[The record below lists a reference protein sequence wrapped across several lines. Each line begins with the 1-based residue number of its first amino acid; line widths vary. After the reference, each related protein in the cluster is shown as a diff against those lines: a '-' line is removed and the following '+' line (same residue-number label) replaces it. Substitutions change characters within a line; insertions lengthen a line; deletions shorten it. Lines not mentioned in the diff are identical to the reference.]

1 MGKSRNK
8 RSRSTR
14 SLASHVVAIANQ
26 KGGSG
31 KTTTAVNLAAAFVEL
46 GKHVLLIDC
55 DQQANATRWLGCN
68 ENESDLL
75 EVFTDKR
82 PLDEIIQTTDSGI
95 DVVPSSTHL
104 AGIDRAMANELGCEM
119 ILRKAIAKLP
129 NKWDLI
135 LLDCPPALG
144 LMTASALVA
153 SQRVL
158 VPVEAKA
165 LGLEGL
171 ASLMMTIETVAERL
185 NPDIQLDAILPCIVD
200 RRTRL
205 ATEVIGA
212 LRKRLGRKVLK
223 SEIGVNIR
231 LAEAFSHRLPITSY
245 ASSSAGAADYRQAAM
260 ELAKRW
266 R

>member
-1 MGKSRNK
+1 MKTRRPK
-8 RSRSTR
+8 RTQRSKGP
-14 SLASHVVAIANQ
+14 LVVAIANQ

-31 KTTTAVNLAAAFVEL
+31 KTTTAVNLAAAFVERN
-46 GKHVLLIDC
+46 KRVLLIDC
-55 DQQANATRWLGCN
+55 DQQANATRWLGCD
-68 ENESDLL
+68 ESESDLL
-75 EVFTDKR
+75 EVFTEKR
-82 PLDEIIQTTDSGI
+82 LLEDIIQSTASGI
-95 DVVPSSTHL
+95 DVVPSSGHL

-129 NKWDLI
+129 SNWDLV

-171 ASLMMTIETVAERL
+171 ASLMRTIDTVAERL
-185 NPDIQLDAILPCIVD
+185 NPEIALDAVLPCIVD

-205 ATEVIGA
+205 ATEVVDE
-212 LRKRLGRKVLK
+212 LRKKLGRKVLK

-231 LAEAFSHRLPITSY
+231 LAEAFSHRLPITAY
-245 ASSSAGAADYRQAAM
+245 APSSPGAADYRKAAA
-260 ELAKRW
+260 ELTRRW